1 MQPHLDGK
9 ALTFW
14 PAVLRLA
21 LYNNRREAYQI
32 LKRMEQQAN
41 THLPEK
47 EKIHVSP
54 HVLRHT
60 TLRKLANKKGV
71 HYAKKLSGH
80 QTDRYIWRYVQP
92 DEQDLADALDEVE

>member
-1 MQPHLDGK
+1 MRGDKPGPIFSTRTGRRLD
-9 ALTFW
+9 
-14 PAVLRLA
+14 
-21 LYNNRREAYQI
+21 RRDAYQI